1 MKTMRRSFAML
12 LALVMSLSLMT
23 SALALEPPVRGVR
36 YLDGLRVETVNGP
49 YIAPRAAH
57 GTYHYNA
64 REELTSYKCSFPF
77 DCADGIGSDL
87 EVHVDGAIADVP
99 LNIYVYYNGRVVDQ
113 YLLMPGEEETTYIS
127 STDGSYLTGS
137 GELVV
142 EPANGGDS
150 VYWVTIYQHT

>member
-1 MKTMRRSFAML
+1 MKTMRRSFAVL
-12 LALVMSLSLMT
+12 LALVMSFSLMV
-23 SALALEPPVRGVR
+23 SAQALEPPVRGAR
-36 YLDGLRVETVNGP
+36 YMDGLRIETVNGP
-49 YIAPRAAH
+49 YIQTRAAH

-64 REELTSYKCSFPF
+64 REEMTSYECSFPF
-77 DCADGIGSDL
+77 DCADGVGSDL
-87 EVHVDGAIADVP
+87 DVHIDATIADVP
-99 LNIYVYYNGRVVDQ
+99 LNIYVYYNGRVVDR

-127 STDGSYLTGS
+127 STDGSYLNGS